1 MTTAELIQRITEMYG
16 DFATPG
22 MAKAVINKVQPLAD
36 RQRDKLYDTYTR
48 TVPGNFKPD
57 LKAIIDCMDKAGI
70 KVEKQRTCPA
80 CNYAWYGT
88 MHECPR
94 CAYTPTDG
102 DPLAYYD
109 EWANGKGRFNRIA
122 IQDLLRNMQRDKAVM
137 VDRTG
142 TGTSNQ

>member
-1 MTTAELIQRITEMYG
+1 MTTAEFIKGITELYG

-57 LKAIIDCMDKAGI
+57 LKAIIECMDKAGI
-70 KVEKQRTCPA
+70 KVETQRTCPA
-80 CNYAWYGT
+80 CNYAWSST
-88 MHECPR
+88 SIDCPR
-94 CAYTPTDG
+94 CAYMPEDG

-109 EWANGKGRFNRIA
+109 EWSEGYGRFNRMA
-122 IQDLLRNMQRDKAVM
+122 IDEMLRNMRNGKSVM
-137 VDRTG
+137 A
-142 TGTSNQ
+142 N